1 MTQNELIHVDKTPR
15 LDPKE
20 RQFVDYVRA
29 NPGSK
34 LSLLAGKF
42 NISDI
47 ENFVSSIE
55 HKGILFGE
63 NDECIEIIKENG
75 KFKNE

>member
-1 MTQNELIHVDKTPR
+1 MTQNELIHVDKMPR

-34 LSLLAGKF
+34 LSLLEVKF
-42 NISDI
+42 NIVDI
-47 ENFVSSIE
+47 DNFVSAIE

-63 NDECIEIIKENG
+63 LDNCIEIVKENG
-75 KFKNE
+75 VYKE